1 MRIYFTGCHASGK
14 STLARLVSK
23 EYNLPFLSE
32 VARTVLAEKEIS
44 LETLRVNLDAI
55 DNYQTEVFNR
65 QIQEEKKYES
75 FVSDRSFDNLAYMA
89 QHGTQLH
96 KLINDDS
103 CKNYIESL
111 RKKDVIFF
119 LVKPS
124 KATMKNDGVRESVN
138 WDQMVAIDA
147 NVKFMFELFNLN
159 YIQINAESMQER
171 VKLVKSVLFYT
182 KMHNI

>member
-14 STLARLVSK
+14 STLARFTSK

-55 DNYQTEVFNR
+55 DQYQTEVFYR
-65 QIQEEKKYES
+65 QINEESKHSS

-96 KLINDDS
+96 KLINDEG
-103 CKNYIESL
+103 CQNYIKSL
-111 RKKDVIFF
+111 KNKDVVIF

-147 NVKFMFELFNLN
+147 NIKFMFELFNLN
-159 YIQINAESMQER
+159 YIQINSESMQER
-171 VKLVKSVLFYT
+171 VRLIRSVLSYLR
-182 KMHNI
+182 

>member
-23 EYNLPFLSE
+23 EYDLPFISE
-32 VARTVLAEKEIS
+32 VARTILAEKEIS
-44 LETLRVNLDAI
+44 LETLRINLEAI
-55 DNYQTEVFNR
+55 DNYQTMVFYR
-65 QIQEEKKYES
+65 QIEEEQKYES

-96 KLINDDS
+96 KIINEES
-103 CKNYIESL
+103 CKEYIESL
-111 RKKDVIFF
+111 RQKDVIFF

-171 VKLVKSVLFYT
+171 VKLVKSVLAYA
-182 KMHNI
+182 K